1 MAQSESGSASGLT
14 AKFQSVPLAVAH
26 FLLALFS
33 LGYLGV
39 AARNCAVDTCTA
51 QLTFLVATGVISFVV
66 AALLGLFF
74 LLNTY
79 SIIIWGWTL
88 DLFLLVWWGVALG
101 FTMHYIEALTTPYAQ
116 PFIAFAWC
124 AIALSLFCFVISA
137 LGNPCCASKSYEEF
151 DAEDASR
158 FTSRIGDDLIVGNDH
173 GRFGDNANGN
183 GNINNNNNNN
193 IGSGSSNT
201 SQLPNSRGQV
211 ERQRDRDFVP
221 EERYM
226 SGNQG
231 DPNYEAPNL
240 VGRLAGHF
248 MK

>member
-1 MAQSESGSASGLT
+1 MVLSESGSTT
-14 AKFQSVPLAVAH
+14 AVSFKYMAFPLAVAH

-33 LGYLGV
+33 LGYLGI
-39 AARNCAVDTCTA
+39 ATRNCAVDTCTA
-51 QLTFLVATGVISFVV
+51 QLGFLVATGVISFFV

-79 SIIIWGWTL
+79 SIVVWGWAL

-116 PFIAFAWC
+116 PFVAFAWC
-124 AIALSLFCFVISA
+124 CIALALLCFVVSA
-137 LGNPCCASKSYEEF
+137 VYNPCCYTGKSYEEF
-151 DAEDASR
+151 DAEEQLG
-158 FTSRIGDDLIVGNDH
+158 SRIGTIDLD
-173 GRFGDNANGN
+173 
-183 GNINNNNNNN
+183 NNNTGNVSGRISHNT
-193 IGSGSSNT
+193 GSSHI
-201 SQLPNSRGQV
+201 SQHPNSRGQM

-226 SGNQG
+226 AGNQG
-231 DPNYEAPNL
+231 DPNYDASN
-240 VGRLAGHF
+240 VIGRLASQF